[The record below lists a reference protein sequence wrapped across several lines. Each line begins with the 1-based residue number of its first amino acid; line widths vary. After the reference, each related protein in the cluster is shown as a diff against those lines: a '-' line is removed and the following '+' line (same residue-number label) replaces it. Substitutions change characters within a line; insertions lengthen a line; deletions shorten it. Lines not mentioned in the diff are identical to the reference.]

1 MLLARNAP
9 SGILEKVMKLTRR
22 TSNILLAIGV
32 LMLILWVPRAFTWYA
47 NDLQGSL
54 YLALIHLP
62 IIPISLAI
70 GGYLSYLGIKG
81 RRATRRTS

>member
-9 SGILEKVMKLTRR
+9 SGILESVMKLTRR

-32 LMLILWVPRAFTWYA
+32 VMLILWIPRAFTWYA

-70 GGYLSYLGIKG
+70 GGYLTYLGVKG
-81 RRATRRTS
+81 RRATRHTA